1 MTADVVEIEGA
12 RAAKSGEVDSRNQ
25 ALDRIVPFPSPGYS
39 PLYHGDRAYTL
50 VMRTERDPQWHG
62 LYLKQ
67 LSKGGKIQV
76 EHVCESPFL
85 VKSLVI
91 DVDGGDQAIE
101 ISFIPSGMK
110 NWLTQVW
117 DRASLV
123 NGKIDSPCWKRLTRS
138 GLNISAS
145 QLPRLQAYIRLASD
159 YLVQTNK
166 IEVKK
171 GTSRTGWQKTEYVA
185 PGWRTTAAPLYI
197 GPLDSR
203 AGAWERKGDR
213 ENYLRFFK
221 HLLMENPCV
230 ELICGYQLSGY
241 LLSRFGGTENF
252 ILAILGDSSLGKT
265 LSAKVGLSM
274 KGHPEAYVDFDATG
288 GALKAMM
295 QQHNDSCLVIDET
308 GKSAMSDEQ
317 KARFIYDVASG
328 RDRMRLQHSGDK
340 YETAAPSTAK
350 YSVLITGEV
359 TFLKNPSAA
368 GQMVRFTEVVFDRDE
383 QPLWNSITSWKEAVD
398 IESFIGDNYGWV
410 APLVIEKIR
419 EQGDKY
425 HAVYRDSLQRFADDT
440 TDAKAQRK
448 HKLLAAIMAGTA
460 VLNDA
465 LDKHWDQERTF
476 AILRKISDQTVREMG
491 DHGSDEQQY
500 LDALR
505 GTPMRFRSMIY
516 YSENPDQIEEPRRD
530 PALGSYNATAKVH
543 IFVLVSNMAN
553 HWADQSGVDLQ
564 RFLNW
569 AESKGYLVM
578 YKDGKE
584 RDKPRRT
591 YRHIVG
597 KTAVYSYKFTFKG
610 TEDDGGE
617 VENPGMAPLQEA
629 PF

>member
-1 MTADVVEIEGA
+1 MTASVVGIEGA
-12 RAAKSGEVDSRNQ
+12 RAAKGTEVDKRNQ
-25 ALDRIVPFPSPGYS
+25 ALDQIVPFSATGYT
-39 PLYHGDRAYTL
+39 PLYHGDRAYAL
-50 VMRTERDPQWHG
+50 VMRTEQDPQWHG

-67 LSKGGKIQV
+67 LSKNGKVQV
-76 EHVCESPFL
+76 EHVCESPFQ

-110 NWLTQVW
+110 NWVTQVW

-123 NGKIDSPCWKRLTRS
+123 NGKIDSPCWKRLARG
-138 GLNISAS
+138 GLNISSS

-171 GTSRTGWQKTEYVA
+171 GTSRTGWQKADYVA
-185 PGWRTTAAPLYI
+185 PGWRTQDAPLYI
-197 GPLDSR
+197 GPLDTR

-213 ENYLRFFK
+213 ETYLRFLK
-221 HLLMENPCV
+221 HLLLENPCV

-308 GKSAMSDEQ
+308 GKSSMSDEQ

-340 YETAAPSTAK
+340 YETATPSTAK

-383 QPLWNSITSWKEAVD
+383 QPLWNSIKSWKEAVD
-398 IESFIGDNYGWV
+398 IESFIADNYGWV

-465 LDKHWDQERTF
+465 LDKHWDQDRTF
-476 AILRKISDQTVREMG
+476 NILRKISDQTVREMS

-505 GTPMRFRSMIY
+505 GTPVRFRNMIY
-516 YSENPDQIEEPRRD
+516 YSETPDQIEEPRRD
-530 PALGSYNATAKVH
+530 PILGSYNATAAVH
-543 IFVLVSNMAN
+543 IFVLVSKMAN
-553 HWADQSGVDLQ
+553 HWADQSGIDLQ

-569 AESKGYLVM
+569 AEGKGYLVT
-578 YKDGKE
+578 YKEGTE

-591 YRHIVG
+591 RRHIVG
-597 KTAVYSYKFTFKG
+597 RTLVYSYKFTFKG
-610 TEDDGGE
+610 LEDDIGDPE
-617 VENPGMAPLQEA
+617 LSEA